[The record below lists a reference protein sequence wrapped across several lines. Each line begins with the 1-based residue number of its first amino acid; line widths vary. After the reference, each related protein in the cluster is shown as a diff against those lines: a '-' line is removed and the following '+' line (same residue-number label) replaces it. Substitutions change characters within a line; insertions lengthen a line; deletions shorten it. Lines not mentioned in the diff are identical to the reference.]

1 MRISAASRKISPA
14 MMSAEMKYF
23 PRSYSSPTRSMP
35 SRHPSM
41 RACGSSPASRRWA
54 AALVHLHDELGQ
66 IGLARRRLD
75 AGDDPQA
82 LMDECR
88 EGMERVGE
96 LYERGKYFISALIMA
111 GEIFREAAEIL
122 IPRLEVPPRPQNSGT
137 IVIATVK
144 GDIHDI
150 GKNIVI
156 TLLDAHGFAVVD
168 LGVDVTPHRIADA
181 VVAEHP
187 DVLGLSCLLT
197 TGFES
202 MRQTIDVVRERTASI
217 VCRMLSKP
225 VVSRHESPRTSGC
238 SATTASAM
246 RSGVTS
252 TPRSTTAKPCASSS
266 VMTIFLPM
274 SWMSPF
280 TVAITMVPEF

>member
-1 MRISAASRKISPA
+1 MTP
-14 MMSAEMKYF
+14 
-23 PRSYSSPTRSMP
+23 P
-35 SRHPSM
+35 SRETNLAELIVNM
-41 RACGSSPASRRWA
+41 DERGSLEA
-54 AALVHLHDELGQ
+54 
-66 IGLARRRLD
+66 IRRRLD

-88 EGMERVGE
+88 VGMERVGE

-156 TLLDAHGFAVVD
+156 TLLDAHGLAVVD
-168 LGVDVTPHRIADA
+168 LGVDVTPDRIADA

-202 MRQTIDVVRERTASI
+202 MRQTIDVVRERTAGWERR
-217 VCRMLSKP
+217 VP
-225 VVSRHESPRTSGC
+225 VVIGGAPIDQTAADQTGADGWSTNA
-238 SATTASAM
+238 ATGIDVVRALL
-246 RSGVTS
+246 R
-252 TPRSTTAKPCASSS
+252 
-266 VMTIFLPM
+266 
-274 SWMSPF
+274 
-280 TVAITMVPEF
+280 